1 MGNDRRGVVTVM
13 TQNMY
18 EGTNFQEI
26 SAAKTREEFLEAV
39 TTIYNKILATKP
51 DERAAAM
58 AREIAK
64 KRPDL
69 VALHEASLLRT
80 GPLFAPPPPS
90 AATVEMD
97 LITSL
102 LKELDGHYELVKDPA
117 FRGHWHQNESRR
129 RSSEHARIR
138 RSYYRPRR
146 DHRSY

>member
-26 SAAKTREEFLEAV
+26 SAAQTPDEFFAAV
-39 TTIYNKILATKP
+39 TMIYENILATKP

-58 AREIAK
+58 ASEIQK
-64 KRPDL
+64 KHPDL
-69 VALHEASLLRT
+69 VALHEASMLRT
-80 GPLFAPPPPS
+80 GPLSAPPPPS

-129 RSSEHARIR
+129 RSSEHAQIR

>member
-1 MGNDRRGVVTVM
+1 MDYDRVVVM
-13 TQNMY
+13 TLNMD
-18 EGTNFQEI
+18 EGTDFKEI
-26 SAAKTREEFLEAV
+26 SGLQTPDQFPAAV
-39 TTIYNKILATKP
+39 TAIYHNILATKP

-58 AREIAK
+58 ASEIQK
-64 KRPDL
+64 KHPDL
-69 VALHEASLLRT
+69 VALHEASMLRT
-80 GPLFAPPPPS
+80 GPLSAPPPPS

-129 RSSEHARIR
+129 RSSEHAQIR